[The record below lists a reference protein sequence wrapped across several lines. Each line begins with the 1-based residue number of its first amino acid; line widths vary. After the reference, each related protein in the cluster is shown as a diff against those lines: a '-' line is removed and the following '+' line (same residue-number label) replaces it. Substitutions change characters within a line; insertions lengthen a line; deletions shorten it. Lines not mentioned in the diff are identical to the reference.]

1 MSVQLFID
9 ADQTPVN
16 QRSSVYTWDDFHA
29 VGGDLNWDL
38 AGTGAVVSDAGSG
51 ADHPG
56 TTNLTTG
63 ATANNDATLSL
74 TGFVESIVQT
84 GESVFSPG
92 QSTSVIYRVGFLS
105 GFVTPS
111 AGVCIEYDTSQS
123 DTALGLCKYVSGT
136 RTVIATLALTAGHW
150 YRMGWN
156 RTGSGTGTLTLNNLT
171 AATSQSASV
180 TGLGAGIAWKAG
192 FYVQTLTAQSRAM
205 QLDWFLAAMTGM
217 NR

>member
-29 VGGDLNWDL
+29 VGGEANWAL
-38 AGTGAVVSDAGSG
+38 AGTGAAVADFGAS

-56 TTNLTTG
+56 QTNLTTG
-63 ATANNDATLSL
+63 ATSGNDASLSL
-74 TGFVESIVQT
+74 VGFVESILQT
-84 GESVFSPG
+84 GEFVFSPG
-92 QSTSVIYRVGFLS
+92 QSTSVIYRIGFLS
-105 GFVTPS
+105 DFATLP

-123 DTALGLCKYVSGT
+123 DTALGLCKYISGT

-150 YRMGWN
+150 YRMGWS
-156 RTGSGTGTLTLNNLT
+156 RTGSGTGTLTLNDLT

-180 TGLGAGIAWKAG
+180 TGLGAGFVWKAG
-192 FYVQTLTAQSRAM
+192 VYIKTLTAQSRA
-205 QLDWFLAAMTGM
+205 LTFDWFLAAQTGM